1 MTKTDEGFAAY
12 PQRAYLRAKPR
23 FYPSYGKRAMDIGLV
38 LLALPA
44 VLVLIFGLALVL
56 ALVQGGSPFF
66 GHRRIGRDG
75 QAFTCWKLRTMVPHA
90 EACLQDYL
98 QQNPQAA
105 QEWRDT
111 FKLANDPRVTTFG
124 KIMRQTSLDELPQ
137 IWNILK
143 GEMSLVGPRPVTA
156 AEAVLYGPALAK
168 YQALRPG
175 LTGVWQVN
183 GRNDTSYGARIAMDV
198 EYGNRL
204 SFWRD
209 CRILLATVRAVAA
222 RSGR

>member
-1 MTKTDEGFAAY
+1 
-12 PQRAYLRAKPR
+12 
-23 FYPSYGKRAMDIGLV
+23 
-38 LLALPA
+38 
-44 VLVLIFGLALVL
+44 
-56 ALVQGGSPFF
+56 
-66 GHRRIGRDG
+66 
-75 QAFTCWKLRTMVPHA
+75 MVPHA

-111 FKLANDPRVTTFG
+111 FQLANDPRVTTFG